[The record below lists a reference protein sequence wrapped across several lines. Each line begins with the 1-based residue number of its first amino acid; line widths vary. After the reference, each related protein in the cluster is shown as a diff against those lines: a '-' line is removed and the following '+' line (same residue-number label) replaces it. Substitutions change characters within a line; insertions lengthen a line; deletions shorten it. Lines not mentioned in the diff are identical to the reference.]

1 MSIQRV
7 PNVPFAQIAN
17 QVLRDTRLTYRAR
30 GILAMVLSNVGEWEA
45 SRTWLVSMGAGEGR
59 QAVQTALNELTE
71 LGYREVVKERQPNGQ
86 FKTVV
91 LWFHFPQGQEGKE
104 PVTRPPVTRPPVPPT
119 VGWPDRPKTRPSKEE
134 HYLKEHYVE
143 ENDKDSNDELFAD
156 GQVSSVTDLQPITKP
171 VDPPGFTE
179 FWETYPLRTAKPAA
193 RKAFIK
199 AIKNTLSGTIIAGA
213 ENYANDPNRDP
224 RYTAHAAT
232 WLNNERWNDDP
243 IPSRSETPKSMQ
255 RTRDLMEWAAME
267 DQRLTEIMP

>member
-71 LGYREVVKERQPNGQ
+71 LGYRDVVKERQPNGQ
-86 FKTVV
+86 LKTVV
-91 LWFHFPQGQEGKE
+91 LWFHFPLGQEIKE
-104 PVTRPPVTRPPVPPT
+104 PVTRPPVTPT
-119 VGWPDRPKTRPSKEE
+119 VGLADRPKTRPSKEE

-143 ENDKDSNDELFAD
+143 EQHKDSTDELFAD
-156 GQVSSVTDLQPITKP
+156 DRVLSVTDLQPITKP

-179 FWETYPLRTAKPAA
+179 FWEKYPLRTAKPAA

-199 AIKNTLSGTIIAGA
+199 AIKSTPLETIIAGA
-213 ENYANDPNRDP
+213 ANYASDPNRDP

-243 IPSRSETPKSMQ
+243 IPSKSETPKSMQ

-267 DQRLTEIMP
+267 DQRLTEITP